1 MRPFAGRVA
10 DTRGRRPLLIGG
22 ALLCALGML
31 GTAYAD
37 SLVTV
42 VLLRL
47 LLGAEAAF
55 FVASLA
61 ALADLAPAEPDE
73 RGGELQLTGP
83 LSRLGVRAAAR

>member
-1 MRPFAGRVA
+1 
-10 DTRGRRPLLIGG
+10 
-22 ALLCALGML
+22 ML

-47 LLGAEAAF
+47 LLGVAEAAF

-61 ALADLAPAEPDE
+61 ALADLAPPSRMSEAVSYNSLGLYLGLAFGPPL
-73 RGGELQLTGP
+73 GELLVRVAGFTAAGMAA
-83 LSRLGVRAAAR
+83 LCSR